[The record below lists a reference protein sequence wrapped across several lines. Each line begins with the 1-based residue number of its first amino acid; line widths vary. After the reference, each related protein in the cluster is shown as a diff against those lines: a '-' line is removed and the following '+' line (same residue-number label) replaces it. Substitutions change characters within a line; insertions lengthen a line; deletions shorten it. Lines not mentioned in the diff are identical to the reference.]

1 MAETILVVDDE
12 EAIRELVRFNLER
25 AGYRAL
31 TTADAAGCLR
41 AVEDGT
47 PDLII
52 LDVMLPD
59 MEGYELCRLLRRR
72 TPTPVIF
79 LTARNDELEKVLGL
93 ELGADDYVTKPF
105 SPRELVA
112 RVRAILRRAGD
123 ADRDLET
130 IKAGAFE
137 IDLRSHEARLAGRPL
152 VLTPKEFDL
161 LAYLVRK
168 KGQAVTRDRLLDDLW
183 GSEYFGDSR
192 IVDVHIRHLRE
203 KVEGDPSSPRHIK
216 TIRGV
221 GYRFDHL

>member
-31 TTADAAGCLR
+31 TSVDAAGCLR
-41 AVEDGT
+41 AVEGET

-59 MEGYELCRLLRRR
+59 MDGYELCRLLRRQ
-72 TPTPVIF
+72 TLTPVIF
-79 LTARNDELEKVLGL
+79 LTARDDEVEKIVGL

-112 RVRAILRRAGD
+112 RVRAILRRTGD
-123 ADRDLET
+123 PDRDLET
-130 IKAGAFE
+130 IAAGPFQ
-137 IDLRSHEARLAGRPL
+137 IDLRSHEARLAGRSL
-152 VLTPKEFDL
+152 ALTPKEFDL
-161 LAYLVRK
+161 LAYLARK
-168 KGQAVTRDRLLDDLW
+168 KGQAVTRGRLLDDLW

-203 KVEGDPSSPRHIK
+203 KVEGDSSRPRHIR
-216 TIRGV
+216 TVRGV
-221 GYRFDHL
+221 GYRFDPS